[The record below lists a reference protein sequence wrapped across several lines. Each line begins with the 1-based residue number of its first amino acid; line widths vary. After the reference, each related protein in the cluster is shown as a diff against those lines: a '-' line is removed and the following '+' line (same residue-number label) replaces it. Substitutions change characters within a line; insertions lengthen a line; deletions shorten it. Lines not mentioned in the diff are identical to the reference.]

1 MHHRIVV
8 LSVVVAICGCTGDHS
23 KGNSSEA
30 PAMATGTP
38 SACPANYLSV
48 RLNRVDAGVGQR
60 VIRAGIYNDSARSCV
75 LSGYPGI
82 RPLSA
87 AGRHVS
93 DIEVRRAAVETQTR
107 PVELAPG
114 AQADFSI
121 AFGVIEGEPEGCPEA
136 TSIEVMPPDSE
147 TAIGTLDSPV
157 RACGSHVEVT
167 PLVGARSKAP
177 GA

>member
-23 KGNSSEA
+23 KENSSEA
-30 PAMATGTP
+30 PAMARGTP

-48 RLNRVDAGVGQR
+48 RLDRVDAGAGQR

-87 AGRHVS
+87 EGRPVS
-93 DIEVRRAAVETQTR
+93 DIEVRRAAVETGQTK

-114 AQADFSI
+114 AHAVFSI
-121 AFGVIEGEPEGCPEA
+121 AFGVIEGEPGRCPEA

-147 TAIGTLDSPV
+147 TAIGKLDGPV

-167 PLVGARSKAP
+167 PLVGATPK